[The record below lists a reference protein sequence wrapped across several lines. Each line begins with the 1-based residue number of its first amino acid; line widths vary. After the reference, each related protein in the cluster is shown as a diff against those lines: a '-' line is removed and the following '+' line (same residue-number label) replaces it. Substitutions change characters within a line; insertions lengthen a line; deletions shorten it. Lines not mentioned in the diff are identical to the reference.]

1 MAVLDYNR
9 RLSNLQSRRF
19 DPGLNESALTKSFSA
34 ADIPQ
39 DIKYLFE
46 SMKPIGEKYNAK
58 TIQAAENVQ
67 GHLER
72 GLKVHF
78 ERAYRTQGSVKTNT
92 NIRVH
97 SDFDL
102 LTIIDRY
109 FYPQTSNGNTYTA
122 SDPDE
127 DIQELRK
134 QATEIM
140 KFQYDTVDDSG
151 DKCISIENKHLNR
164 KVDIVFAYWYNSD
177 KYQEVKDE
185 FYRGIYLYNFKKKT
199 KHRDFPFAT
208 IHNVNVKGDNTND
221 GLRKGVRLLKNLR
234 ADSEIELKVLKS
246 FQLNSIV
253 YSIDNAPLSYNVGDE
268 IRIARVV
275 SEQMGKLI
283 DEPIYR
289 KSIVSPNGV
298 EKPLIDDDTVPELV
312 LLKSDLDTLIE
323 DASKDLYKSH
333 TLQRTILS
341 Y

>member
-1 MAVLDYNR
+1 
-9 RLSNLQSRRF
+9 
-19 DPGLNESALTKSFSA
+19 
-34 ADIPQ
+34 
-39 DIKYLFE
+39 
-46 SMKPIGEKYNAK
+46 MKPIGTKYNAK

-67 GHLER
+67 SHLER

-78 ERAYRTQGSVKTNT
+78 DRAYRTQGSVRTNT

-102 LTIIDRY
+102 LTIIDKY
-109 FYPQTSNGNTYTA
+109 FYPQTSTRNVYTE
-122 SDPDE
+122 SDPDA
-127 DIQELRK
+127 DIEELRK
-134 QATEIM
+134 QATAIM

-177 KYQEVKDE
+177 KYQELRDE
-185 FYRGIYLYNFKKKT
+185 FYRGVYLYSFKKKT

-208 IHNVNVKGDNTND
+208 IHNVNVKGDTTND

-234 ADSEIELKVLKS
+234 ANSDVELKVLKS

-253 YSIDNAPLSYNVGDE
+253 YAIDNTPLTYTIGDE

-283 DEPIYR
+283 DNPTYR
-289 KSIVSPNGV
+289 KSISSPNGV
-298 EKPLIDDDTVPELV
+298 EKPLYDDNTVPELI
-312 LLKSDLDTLIE
+312 LLKGDLDTLIE

-333 TLQRTILS
+333 TLQRTLLS